1 RQIEFTDLGSI
12 QQSSERQQRIEQEQE
27 NRQRFMKYGDDL
39 WELRESMEK
48 LSVGLLEAIDSGE
61 REKEEEIRQ
70 ELRQIGKEDPD
81 LIYKFELEQLQKA
94 LMEGRESDARIHSM
108 LASAAR
114 SCLPQYN
121 LDGLWVGK
129 YGQHGYE
136 MINVTYVGDQLIAY
150 KVTGDK
156 SVPRGEIT
164 FQADLNPLR
173 MKNVVGNDPSSS
185 TSTSTEENLEPIN
198 LTPYAAEKWGTSQL
212 PRHKGLGQVAETG
225 FNNNQ
230 WMDGQLIIIG
240 EEYFSFAW
248 VPIEQQIF
256 FGRPSP
262 ELALKMLREIGAAAI
277 TPFKSWEEPPTLDSD
292 VNVLKDYVSSCL
304 EKTTESVEE
313 EMGGDA
319 FGCIWTGGETD
330 ESYFQ

>member
-1 RQIEFTDLGSI
+1 MISIMQFGHSLVFLLITSSNAFSLVTHTSRFQTQTTKTSSSSLHVSSFSPDENMSPDVSDADNKNLPHTHIQINSRQIEFTDLGSI

-81 LIYKFELEQLQKA
+81 LVYKFELEQLQKA

-129 YGQHGYE
+129 
-136 MINVTYVGDQLIAY
+136 
-150 KVTGDK
+150 
-156 SVPRGEIT
+156 
-164 FQADLNPLR
+164 
-173 MKNVVGNDPSSS
+173 
-185 TSTSTEENLEPIN
+185 
-198 LTPYAAEKWGTSQL
+198 
-212 PRHKGLGQVAETG
+212 
-225 FNNNQ
+225 
-230 WMDGQLIIIG
+230 
-240 EEYFSFAW
+240 
-248 VPIEQQIF
+248 
-256 FGRPSP
+256 
-262 ELALKMLREIGAAAI
+262 
-277 TPFKSWEEPPTLDSD
+277 
-292 VNVLKDYVSSCL
+292 
-304 EKTTESVEE
+304 
-313 EMGGDA
+313 
-319 FGCIWTGGETD
+319 
-330 ESYFQ
+330 

>member
-1 RQIEFTDLGSI
+1 MGGKVSIRSNFHYCYHHVEIPYIGISTGPIETAYLHITDLSLLSPLS
-12 QQSSERQQRIEQEQE
+12 QNKQ
-27 NRQRFMKYGDDL
+27 NR
-39 WELRESMEK
+39 
-48 LSVGLLEAIDSGE
+48 
-61 REKEEEIRQ
+61 
-70 ELRQIGKEDPD
+70 
-81 LIYKFELEQLQKA
+81 
-94 LMEGRESDARIHSM
+94 
-108 LASAAR
+108 
-114 SCLPQYN
+114 
-121 LDGLWVGK
+121 

-173 MKNVVGNDPSSS
+173 MKNVIGNDPSSS